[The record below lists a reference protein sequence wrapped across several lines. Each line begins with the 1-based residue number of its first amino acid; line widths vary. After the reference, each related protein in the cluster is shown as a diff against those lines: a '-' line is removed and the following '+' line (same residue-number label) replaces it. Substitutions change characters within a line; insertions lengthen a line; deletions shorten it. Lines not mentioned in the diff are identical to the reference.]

1 MEICFKEDAKNVI
14 KLYINALNKQIK
26 KVRKNLCD
34 MDLEN
39 ADIEKQMREIVNN
52 IELECKNLITELQ
65 TYPSHFL

>member
-1 MEICFKEDAKNVI
+1 MEVCFKEEAKNVI

-26 KVRKNLCD
+26 KILKNFRD

-39 ADIEKQMREIVNN
+39 ADIEKQMQEIMNN

-65 TYPSHFL
+65 TYPSRFL